1 MKRGNAIKL
10 HRKSGRPG
18 CAIFCLPLTATP
30 VWQHPASYPLDFQL
44 AMPDTSAIPVRRVV
58 DARPAK
64 TKTKVDETDSSALP
78 SISPAG
84 PRKLIRPQLPGG
96 VSPYPLRAI
105 SPVFST
111 YNRRDSAAARGESS
125 HAEAFYFQKQI
136 QSRTLMIFLLEDG
149 ERIEGTVEWYD
160 RNAIKVKQGS
170 VRTLIYK
177 ASIKYLYKATDINQV
192 NAQP

>member
-1 MKRGNAIKL
+1 M
-10 HRKSGRPG
+10 
-18 CAIFCLPLTATP
+18 T
-30 VWQHPASYPLDFQL
+30 
-44 AMPDTSAIPVRRVV
+44 RVV
-58 DARPAK
+58 LSIGSNIGDRLARLQSVVDRLRDA
-64 TKTKVDETDSSALP
+64 V
-78 SISPAG
+78 
-84 PRKLIRPQLPGG
+84 
-96 VSPYPLRAI
+96 RAI

-160 RNAIKVKQGS
+160 RNAIKVKQGA